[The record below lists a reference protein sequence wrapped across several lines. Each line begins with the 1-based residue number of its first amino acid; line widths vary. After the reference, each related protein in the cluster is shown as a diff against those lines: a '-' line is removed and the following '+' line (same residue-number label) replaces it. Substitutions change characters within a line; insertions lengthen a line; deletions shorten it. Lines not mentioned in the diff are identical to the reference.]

1 MSLYFLK
8 LDVKTLLVVTHLDI
22 WNSIGKLTGLFL
34 SSTCSLTKHNTEQ
47 AKQPPSLSQD
57 VCIKKREEEGVCHC
71 LLQSLLVSLWCLH
84 SLPGAWS
91 CLSPRV
97 LASPDVRGWVTQ
109 YITSLH
115 HQHCVHTRLR
125 LTAYYLGWSN
135 VTPRA
140 AHKQRANGHRK
151 SHDD

>member
-1 MSLYFLK
+1 MELNW
-8 LDVKTLLVVTHLDI
+8 KTNWAISFKHMLTHKTQHRTSEAAPL
-22 WNSIGKLTGLFL
+22 
-34 SSTCSLTKHNTEQ
+34 
-47 AKQPPSLSQD
+47 SLSR
-57 VCIKKREEEGVCHC
+57 CLYKEERRGGAVP
-71 LLQSLLVSLWCLH
+71 LFTPQSLLVSLWCLH

-135 VTPRA
+135 VTPTA
-140 AHKQRANGHRK
+140 AHKQQEPMAIANHMMTNK
-151 SHDD
+151 LESSLNEQSVQ